1 MLSIQEARERLPEKF
16 MENMYEMFSPGTV
29 DKIVAGT
36 ISDRYTTLRV
46 NTIKY
51 NIQDLMRYFKE
62 NNIKFERVSWYN
74 DALIIKNVKEK
85 EIQKLDIY
93 EKGYVYIQSLPSMVP
108 PIVLNP
114 KEGEKVLD
122 LTAAPGSKTT
132 QMAAAMNN
140 NGQIVANELD
150 KIRCERL
157 KYNVNTQGASI
168 VKVVNGRGELLGREY
183 EDYFDKVLLDAPC
196 SGEGRFDARSVITYK
211 NWSEKT
217 VRDLAKLQK
226 KLFKSAYTALKQGGI
241 MVYSTCTL
249 NKEENEMVLEWA
261 LENLNVKLLDINIE
275 IKDKIPAFNNEVNS
289 SINKAIR
296 ILPSKTMEGFFV
308 AKFVKGCQRGR
319 RILTHLT
326 YVNIKILLIFY
337 ELFTNYCN
345 NIDNKDY

>member
-1 MLSIQEARERLPEKF
+1 MLSIQEAREKLPEKF
-16 MENMYEMFSPGTV
+16 MENMYKMFSPGTV
-29 DKIVAGT
+29 DKIVAGM

-62 NNIKFERVSWYN
+62 NNIKFERVLWYD
-74 DALIIKNVKEK
+74 DALIIKNVREK
-85 EIQKLDIY
+85 DIQKLDIY
-93 EKGYVYIQSLPSMVP
+93 EKGYIYIQSLPSMVP
-108 PIVLNP
+108 AIVLNP

-132 QMAAAMNN
+132 QMAATMNN
-140 NGQIVANELD
+140 KGQIIANELD

-157 KYNVNTQGASI
+157 KYNVNIQGASI
-168 VKVVNGRGELLGREY
+168 VEVLDGRGELLGKEY
-183 EDYFDKVLLDAPC
+183 ENYFDKVLLDAPC
-196 SGEGRFDARSVITYK
+196 SGEGRFDARSVVTYK

-217 VRDLAKLQK
+217 VRDLTKLQK
-226 KLFKSAYTALKQGGI
+226 KLFKSAYTALKQDGV

-249 NKEENEMVLEWA
+249 NKDENEMVLEWA

-275 IKDKIPAFNNEVNS
+275 IKDKIPAFSDRKNS

-308 AKFVKGCQRGR
+308 AKFVKGDGD
-319 RILTHLT
+319 
-326 YVNIKILLIFY
+326 F
-337 ELFTNYCN
+337 
-345 NIDNKDY
+345 

>member
-1 MLSIQEARERLPEKF
+1 MLSIQEAREKLPEKF
-16 MENMYEMFSPGTV
+16 MENMYKMFSPGTV
-29 DKIVAGT
+29 DKIVAGM

-62 NNIKFERVSWYN
+62 NNIKFERVLWYD
-74 DALIIKNVKEK
+74 DALIIKNVREK
-85 EIQKLDIY
+85 DIQKLDIY
-93 EKGYVYIQSLPSMVP
+93 EKGYIYIQSLPSMVP
-108 PIVLNP
+108 AIVLNP

-132 QMAAAMNN
+132 QMAATMNN
-140 NGQIVANELD
+140 KGQIIANELD

-157 KYNVNTQGASI
+157 KYNVNIQGASI
-168 VKVVNGRGELLGREY
+168 VEVLNGRGELLGKEY
-183 EDYFDKVLLDAPC
+183 ENYFDKVLLDAPC
-196 SGEGRFDARSVITYK
+196 SGEGRFDAKSVVTYK

-217 VRDLAKLQK
+217 VRDLTKLQK
-226 KLFKSAYTALKQGGI
+226 KLFKSAYTSLKQDGV

-249 NKEENEMVLEWA
+249 NKDENEMVLEWA

-275 IKDKIPAFNNEVNS
+275 IKDKIPAFSDRKNS

-308 AKFVKGCQRGR
+308 AKFVKGDGD
-319 RILTHLT
+319 
-326 YVNIKILLIFY
+326 F
-337 ELFTNYCN
+337 
-345 NIDNKDY
+345 